1 MTKLQVNIDVP
12 SEITLTRTF
21 SAPRRL
27 VFRAMTEPALLAK
40 WMGNS
45 YSPIVSVDVDLRVGG
60 GYRHVYRNRDGSEF
74 AFSGVYREVG
84 DGRIVHTERFNDMPD
99 ESLVTTTLVEHAGVT
114 TMTAVMRFSSQAIRD
129 MVIATGMERGA
140 AESYDN
146 LEALVASL

>member
-1 MTKLQVNIDVP
+1 MTRLQVTTDVP
-12 SEITLTRTF
+12 NEIKLTRTF
-21 SAPRRL
+21 DAPKRL
-27 VFRAMTEPALLAK
+27 VFRAMTEPALIAK

-45 YSPIVSVDVDLRVGG
+45 CSSVASVDVDFRVGG
-60 GYRHVYRNRDGSEF
+60 GYRYVFRNKDGSEF
-74 AFSGVYREVG
+74 AFSGVYREIG
-84 DGRIVHTERFNDMPD
+84 DGRIVHSERFNDMPD

-146 LEALVASL
+146 LQALVTSL